1 VSFLKKNYFL
11 IIILILLA
19 YSISTFNL
27 IEVGI
32 MEARNFQTAKEMVE
46 DNNWLLPTLN
56 GEPRYQKP
64 PLPTWLTAFSVLLFN
79 SKSIIFY
86 RIPAILFLFVIGI
99 TSYFFSLKIKFNKQE
114 STINGLITLS
124 SIYIIVIIFEAPW
137 DIFAHSFMFL
147 AIYYLFSSLEN
158 KFTLKKNIL
167 IGLLIGL
174 SIMSKGPIS
183 IYVLLIPFLL
193 SYLIVYKK
201 INVS

>member
-1 VSFLKKNYFL
+1 MSFLKKNYFL

-86 RIPAILFLFVIGI
+86 RILMISFNYNKIFSFFFLMSILH
-99 TSYFFSLKIKFNKQE
+99 YFKI
-114 STINGLITLS
+114 
-124 SIYIIVIIFEAPW
+124 
-137 DIFAHSFMFL
+137 
-147 AIYYLFSSLEN
+147 
-158 KFTLKKNIL
+158 
-167 IGLLIGL
+167 
-174 SIMSKGPIS
+174 
-183 IYVLLIPFLL
+183 
-193 SYLIVYKK
+193 
-201 INVS
+201 